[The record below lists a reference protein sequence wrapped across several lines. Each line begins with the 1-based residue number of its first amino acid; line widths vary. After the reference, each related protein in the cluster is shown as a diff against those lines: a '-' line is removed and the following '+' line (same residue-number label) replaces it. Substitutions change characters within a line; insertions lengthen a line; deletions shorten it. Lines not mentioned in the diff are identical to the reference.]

1 MWYLCRML
9 SVGEIIDQKLFT
21 GENLVTLL
29 KAEGAD
35 GLLLLKKAGEIKLQ
49 TVGNKVYF
57 RGLIELSNV
66 CEKDCFY
73 CGIRKS
79 NSAVNRYNL
88 TDEEILEAAR
98 FAYRENY
105 GSIVVQSGE
114 VTNESYVSRI
124 ERLIRQIK
132 DLSDNKLG
140 ITLSLGEQAEAVYRR
155 WFEAGA
161 HRYLLRI
168 ESSNP
173 ALYQQLHPND
183 GHHLYEQ
190 RIKALKTLKQIGYQT
205 GTGVMIGTPFQTM
218 EDLANDLLFFKD
230 FDVDMVGM
238 GPYIEH
244 DDTPFINLATE
255 KCISLTNRFNLSLK
269 MVAILRLLMPDI
281 NIAATTALQ
290 AIDPMG
296 REKAVKAGANIVM
309 PNITPGSY
317 RNSYLLYNNKPCT
330 DEEPEQCSG
339 CLDARLA
346 LADSEIGYGE
356 WGDSKHFGKKEE
368 GKKIKDKGKMYYQNF
383 RT

>member
-1 MWYLCRML
+1 ML
-9 SVGEIIDQKLFT
+9 SVSEIIDQKLFT

-29 KAEGAD
+29 KTEGAD
-35 GLLLLKKAGEIKLQ
+35 GLLLLKKAGEIKLL

-66 CEKDCFY
+66 CEKDCLY

-79 NSAVNRYNL
+79 NSAVSRYNL
-88 TDEEILEAAR
+88 TDEEVLKAAC

-124 ERLIRQIK
+124 ERLIREIK
-132 DLSDNKLG
+132 NLSDNKLG
-140 ITLSLGEQAEAVYRR
+140 ITLSLGEQTEAVYRR

-183 GHHLYEQ
+183 GHHRYEQ
-190 RIKALKTLKQIGYQT
+190 RLNALMTLKQIGYQT

-218 EDLANDLLFFKD
+218 EDLAQDLLFFRD
-230 FDVDMVGM
+230 FDIDMVGM
-238 GPYIEH
+238 GPFIEH
-244 DDTPFINLATE
+244 DKTPFKTVATR
-255 KCISLTNRFNLSLK
+255 CLPLSDRFNLSLK
-269 MVAILRLLMPDI
+269 MVAILRLMMPDI

-296 REKAVKAGANIVM
+296 REKAVKSGANIVM
-309 PNITPGSY
+309 PNITPGNY

-330 DEEPEQCSG
+330 EEEPEQCSG

-346 LADSEIGYGE
+346 LADSEIGHGE
-356 WGDSKHFGKKEE
+356 WGDSKHFRKRL
-368 GKKIKDKGKMYYQNF
+368 KDKG
-383 RT
+383 

>member
-1 MWYLCRML
+1 MWYLCNML
-9 SVGEIIDQKLFT
+9 TVSEIIDQKQFS

-35 GLLLLKKAGEIKLQ
+35 GLLLLKKAGEIKRQ
-49 TVGNKVYF
+49 AVGNKVYF

-66 CEKDCFY
+66 CEKDCLY

-88 TDEEILEAAR
+88 TDEEVLEAAR
-98 FAYRENY
+98 FACRENY

-132 DLSDNKLG
+132 ELSDNKLG
-140 ITLSLGEQAEAVYRR
+140 ITLSMGEQTEAVYRR

-173 ALYQQLHPND
+173 ALYRQLHPDD

-190 RIKALKTLKQIGYQT
+190 RLNALKTLKQIGYQT
-205 GTGVMIGTPFQTM
+205 GTGVMIGTPFQTL
-218 EDLANDLLFFKD
+218 EDLAHDLLFFKD
-230 FDVDMVGM
+230 FDIDMVGM

-244 DDTPFINLATE
+244 DETPFKTVANRCLPL
-255 KCISLTNRFNLSLK
+255 SDRFNLSLK
-269 MVAILRLLMPDI
+269 MVAILRLMMPDI

-330 DEEPEQCSG
+330 DEEPEKCSG

-356 WGDSKHFGKKEE
+356 WGDSKHFGKKA
-368 GKKIKDKGKMYYQNF
+368 KG
-383 RT
+383 